1 MGCSGD
7 KGFKNDGV
15 MTGDGFAQSIGF
27 DNDGGLTVDS
37 CARVSMEQ
45 VLIAASITWGAQGS
59 ALTRDLI
66 NDGGLTVDGQSTLSM
81 EQDMRLLLS
90 HG

>member
-15 MTGDGFAQSIGF
+15 LTGDGFAQSSGF
-27 DNDGGLTVDS
+27 DNGGGLTVDS

-66 NDGGLTVDGQSTLSM
+66 TDGGLTVDGQSTLSM